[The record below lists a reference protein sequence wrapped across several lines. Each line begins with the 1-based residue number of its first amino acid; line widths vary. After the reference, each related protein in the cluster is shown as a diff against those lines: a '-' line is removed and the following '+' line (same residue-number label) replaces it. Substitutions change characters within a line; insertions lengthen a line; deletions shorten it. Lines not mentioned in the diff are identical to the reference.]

1 VEPEPQSLPS
11 RYSSWAP
18 LQAGWPLPY
27 RCLVDLNSSLV
38 LVLSCF
44 TNKQMCLRLLVKP
57 FFHLFSYPNNNFN

>member
-1 VEPEPQSLPS
+1 VRGKDGVVEPEPQSLPS

-38 LVLSCF
+38 LVL
-44 TNKQMCLRLLVKP
+44 
-57 FFHLFSYPNNNFN
+57 LFYQQTDVSQAPG